1 MVKRPVLKIYTD
13 GGARG
18 NPGPSAAAFVVIEN
32 DKVVHKGSEFL
43 GKKTNNEAEYAGVI
57 IALEWLLQKKDQ
69 DKKREILFC
78 LDSELVTRQ
87 LVGQYKVKSKN
98 LQPLI
103 TKVKKLERELGSR
116 INYTYVPR
124 EKNRLA
130 DSLLN
135 ETMDEH
141 TKD

>member
-1 MVKRPVLKIYTD
+1 MVKSPVLKIYTD

-18 NPGPSAAAFVVIEN
+18 NPGPSAAAFVVIEGG
-32 DKVVHKGSEFL
+32 KVMHKGTEFL

-57 IALEWLLQKKDQ
+57 IALKWLLQKKDEY
-69 DKKREILFC
+69 KKREILFC

-103 TKVKKLERELGSR
+103 TEVKKLERELGAR
-116 INYTYVPR
+116 VNYTYVPR

-135 ETMDEH
+135 ETIDEH